1 MEIRFSKFKGLLAGP
16 LTIEGT
22 ARSVGVKPVV
32 ISSYTDSSVRFNLPA
47 ATVQEHDNV
56 IRALLTL
63 DPDATVRTARAVYEG
78 LEDFVR
84 QCEARTNAPL
94 AGAKMQRGK

>member
-1 MEIRFSKFKGLLAGP
+1 MEIRFSTHSDVTRAVTSLETCGLRVENFRFSRGR
-16 LTIEGT
+16 E
-22 ARSVGVKPVV
+22 
-32 ISSYTDSSVRFNLPA
+32 VRFSLPDA
-47 ATVQEHDNV
+47 SVADHDRV

-94 AGAKMQRGK
+94 AGARAQRGKA